1 MSIQSMTPEGVA
13 FNGHSNGHPSLST
26 LPQLLDRLN
35 DARDELDYLVR
46 QGSELVDV
54 TEQALT
60 FIDRRVEMARARER
74 RRDRRRGRS

>member
-1 MSIQSMTPEGVA
+1 MQSMTPEGVT
-13 FNGHSNGHPSLST
+13 FNGHHNGHASLST

-35 DARDELDYLVR
+35 EARDELDYLVR

-74 RRDRRRGRS
+74 RRDRRGKRS